1 MSYTVELLFKA
12 RLEIFES
19 WKYYE
24 KQQTGL
30 GDRFEDEVF
39 KKIELIKTNPLH
51 YPVKKK
57 MHEANTDIFPFL
69 IVYKINKSR
78 KLIMIVSVFHTS
90 RHPRRKY

>member
-24 KQQTGL
+24 EEQPGL

-39 KKIELIKTNPLH
+39 RKISLIQASPLH
-51 YPVKKK
+51 YPVKKRL
-57 MHEANTDIFPFL
+57 HEANTDIFPFL
-69 IVYKINKSR
+69 IVYRINKSR

-90 RHPRRKY
+90 RNPKKKY